1 MTVQEQGRL
10 HRRYADLSHRF
21 RAGWTFHQF
30 LQSLGKANLEPA
42 LEDRWSG
49 EFQDL
54 YAALKEVS
62 ESLHASDTEPVRRKL
77 DGIDRRLTD
86 VLQALAQEDTRVA
99 PESLRQFFRRIKS
112 YDDKI
117 LTQLAKFYLNTH
129 IGGPWP
135 ADRLD
140 KVDFILARLS
150 EEEEAGETVLGDYN
164 RLQEI
169 FRGLWSTLAA
179 PEPEPESLREP
190 RAAVD
195 ALRAEVLRTE
205 TLDGLN
211 EAGLV
216 RRFRE
221 IKHGLGDLYFH
232 PDLLLAI
239 QETNLTLK
247 ARIQKLYGHEERRI
261 VAEYQRV
268 LELESEVPM
277 NLELEGDLAAFREE
291 IERFE
296 GKLQREEFKLE
307 DLAQI
312 RRRVKS
318 LLPRLTASRR
328 PPEPSGVLWAGGA
341 DSGEH
346 FLAASAAAAGASLG
360 QHEEILG
367 DYFRRLVE
375 TLREIDQ
382 EVAPERVV
390 LRPEVYALRLEAREV
405 TAYRRV
411 FGRADHDAEL
421 ERFVLEAA
429 ALRVRINE
437 EAQEITGALDETSI
451 TFEAPLYVRSRRT
464 CGLADDFCHRFG
476 RFVGDTL
483 LAGDA
488 AEAQQLQVLRM
499 RLMRD
504 YSGLWLL
511 AWKPLFTR
519 RPGGTYA

>member
-62 ESLHASDTEPVRRKL
+62 ESLHASDTEPIRQKL

-117 LTQLAKFYLNTH
+117 LTQLSKFYLYTH
-129 IGGPWP
+129 IGGSWP

-150 EEEEAGETVLGDYN
+150 EEEDPGGETVLGDYG

-169 FRGLWSTLAA
+169 FRGLWAALAA
-179 PEPEPESLREP
+179 PEPAAESLREP

-195 ALRAEVLRTE
+195 AVRAEVLRAE

-232 PDLLLAI
+232 PELLLAI
-239 QETNLTLK
+239 QETNLALK

-277 NLELEGDLAAFREE
+277 DLELEGDLAAFREE

-318 LLPRLTASRR
+318 LLPRLTAAHR
-328 PPEPSGVLWAGGA
+328 PSGVLRAAGGP

-346 FLAASAAAAGASLG
+346 FLAASAEAAGASLS
-360 QHEEILG
+360 QNEEILG
-367 DYFRRLVE
+367 DYFRRVVE
-375 TLREIDQ
+375 SLREVDQ
-382 EVAPERVV
+382 EMSPERVV
-390 LRPEVYALRLEAREV
+390 LRPELYPLRLEAREV
-405 TAYRRV
+405 TAYRRL
-411 FGRADHDAEL
+411 FGRDEHDAEL
-421 ERFVLEAA
+421 ERFLLEAA

-437 EAQEITGALDETSI
+437 EAQEITGAMDETSV
-451 TFEAPLYVRSRRT
+451 TFEAPLYQRSRRT
-464 CGLADDFCHRFG
+464 CSLADDYFHRFG
-476 RFVGDTL
+476 RFLNDTL

-488 AEAQQLQVLRM
+488 AEAQQIQTLRM

-511 AWKPLFTR
+511 AYKPFFTR